1 MRIFILDKEK
11 ITKFNL
17 PSKVS
22 GVFAID
28 YLPVD
33 SRVKRTVSVEAENDN
48 WILKSNGSINV
59 INGNAIME
67 KVPLVEY
74 RCLQLQVKGRND
86 FVIIYALPSF
96 EQHPVRYLVTGDKMT
111 IGTDSGCSIVYRD
124 QLVLPAHLAIWQE
137 NKIWYVQAANDD
149 NHFSYLNDKRITKH
163 QLHVG
168 DVIFVYGLKIIWM
181 GTFVQLNKPV
191 SQLVI
196 NNDALASFTEQ
207 NPLDNTNVPAVS
219 DEEMAIE
226 LYNEHDYFFHTPRLT
241 QSLVNEQVTI
251 DAPPGNVEQ
260 EELPFILTLGS
271 SITLL
276 STSALTGYTT
286 FSAVATG
293 SKTWAES
300 IPSIITC
307 VTMIIG
313 TIIMPKVTNA
323 YQKRRQ
329 KQKEQKR
336 QTKYSAYVKEKEQEI
351 NAKLLNQA
359 QILRNQYI
367 SIPDC
372 YNLVF
377 SNRITSLW
385 NHEIRDEDFMS
396 VKLGTGNCPAK
407 IEIKAPEEHFVL
419 DEDNL
424 VRLAIDVTSKL
435 HTLENV
441 PIVFSFAQKHISA
454 FICNS
459 SYNKDFMNGVFLQL
473 LALHSSQDLK
483 LVFLLSGNSE
493 DYRFAKFAP
502 HCLSDDKSVRF
513 FADSV
518 EEGKYISAYLEDEFS
533 KRKALMYNTS
543 GAEKAEVQEG
553 RKIEKEASYKNFN
566 QFYLIVTNDYTAVKN
581 IPIVKDIVETP
592 DNLGFALTIID
603 SSLQSLPNECK
614 AFVEVLDKESCIIEK
629 DLNNQYRFVAEVV
642 PGMNMRAVANRLA
655 NIPVAYLDVASSLP
669 TSLTF
674 LEMYNAARIEQL
686 NILNKWKENDPTV
699 SLKTPIGVHTSGD
712 LFELDLHE
720 KYHGPHG
727 LIAGST
733 GSGKSEFII
742 TYILSMCVNYHPD
755 EVQFVLIDY
764 KGGGLAGAFENR
776 ETGVRVPHLVGTI
789 TNLDTSEM
797 NRTLVSINSE
807 LKRRQKMFND
817 AKGNTGESTIDI
829 YKYQHYYR
837 AGVLKEPISHLFI
850 ISDEFAEL
858 KSQQPDFMNELI
870 STARI
875 GRSLGVHLILATQK
889 PSGVVNDQIWSNTK
903 FRVCLKVQDRS
914 DSMEVL
920 KKPDAAGIKETGRFY
935 LQVGYDEYFDIGQS
949 GWAGARYIPSDAVIK
964 KIDDSIKFIDDVGK
978 VTRTVEETVK
988 KVDDGSNRGDQLT
1001 NIVKYLTAI
1010 AKDENYVPKKLWLD
1024 KIPEFIY
1031 LGNLIEKYGYKPTP
1045 YQVETIIGE
1054 YDNPAEQMQGLFK
1067 LDITNNNTLVYGMA
1081 DSGKENLLNTY
1092 IYSIITNHTPDEVNL
1107 YIIDYGAETLKIFSK
1122 TPHVGAV
1129 CTIDDNE
1136 KLMNML
1142 TLVDDELD
1150 KRKEL
1155 FVDYAGS
1162 YNYYC
1167 QNSGSK
1173 LPLINIVINGYEVFS
1188 ESVGRLTE
1196 ALNTMYRD
1204 SLKYGITFTIIAG
1217 AAASFRGRAAEYF
1230 SNKLCLQMA
1239 NDGDYRT
1246 LLNSA
1251 KGLIPAKYSGRGIS
1265 GVDDLKYEFQ
1275 TAYITEQNKVN
1286 ELIKETN
1293 NKLNEIYQT
1302 GAPKVKVMPKVVTVE
1317 SVLSE
1322 LNGFSSVPVGID
1334 LNTKEFCKFNFE
1346 ETKVLPILY
1355 SQFSDSN
1362 DFIYSLLNL
1371 LSNVPNTKSIVL
1383 DADNVFDAN
1392 MVPSQCHF
1400 DGFEAVIPAIIQEIQ
1415 SNTQGTNFIIQINGI
1430 SKIRDKLGD
1439 ATEQYITALSKCIID
1454 SPNSHL
1460 IISDNYSTYKLLQ
1473 VETWYSDIVDHKQG
1487 IWVGPGI
1494 DMQILFNTGN
1504 LSAEIKNSSAPDI
1517 AYVITKT
1524 NAIVIKRITAIKEE
1538 ENNEK

>member
-17 PSKVS
+17 PTKIS

-33 SRVKRTVSVEAENDN
+33 SKIKRTVSVEAENNN

-59 INGNAIME
+59 LNGNTIVE
-67 KVPLVEY
+67 KSQLIEY
-74 RCLQLQVKGRND
+74 RCLQLQIKGRND

-96 EQHPVRYLVTGDKMT
+96 EEKSTRYLITGNKIT
-111 IGTDSGCSIVYRD
+111 IGTDSACSIVYRD

-137 NKIWYVQAANDD
+137 NNSWFIQSANDES
-149 NHFSYLNDKRITKH
+149 HFSYLNDKRITKEP
-163 QLHVG
+163 LRVG
-168 DVIFVYGLKIIWM
+168 DVIFIYGLKIIWM
-181 GTFVQLNKPV
+181 GNFIQLNSPV

-196 NNDALASFTEQ
+196 NRDALASFTEE
-207 NPLDNTNVPAVS
+207 NPLDNTNIPDVS

-241 QSLVNEQVTI
+241 QSLVNEDVTI
-251 DAPPGNVEQ
+251 DGPPSSNEQ
-260 EELPFILTLGS
+260 EELPFLLTIGS
-271 SITLL
+271 SITML
-276 STSALTGYTT
+276 STSALTGYNTISGIT
-286 FSAVATG
+286 SG
-293 SKTWAES
+293 DKTWGES
-300 IPSIITC
+300 IPSLVTC
-307 VTMIIG
+307 ATMLIG
-313 TIIMPKVTNA
+313 TIIMPRIVNA
-323 YQKRRQ
+323 YQKKKA
-329 KQKEQKR
+329 KQREQKR

-351 NAKLLNQA
+351 NQKLLNQA

-367 SIPDC
+367 GIADC

-377 SNRITSLW
+377 SNRITALW

-441 PIVFSFAQKHISA
+441 PITFSFAQKHISA

-473 LALHSSQDLK
+473 MALHSSQDLK
-483 LVFLLSGNSE
+483 LVFLLSGNSR
-493 DYRFAKFAP
+493 DYRYARFAP

-518 EEGKYISAYLEDEFS
+518 EEGKYISAYLVEEIT
-533 KRKALMYNTS
+533 KRKALIYNT
-543 GAEKAEVQEG
+543 GNAEKSEVQAG
-553 RKIEKEASYKNFN
+553 VKVEKETPYKSFD
-566 QFYLIVTNDYTAVKN
+566 QFYLVITNDYMAVKN
-581 IPIVKDIVETP
+581 IPIVKEIVETP

-629 DLNNQYRFVAEVV
+629 DLNNQFRFTAEVV
-642 PGMNMRAVANRLA
+642 PNMDMRAVANRLA
-655 NIPVAYLDVASSLP
+655 NIPVAYLDAAASLP

-674 LEMYNAARIEQL
+674 LEMYNVARIEQL
-686 NILNKWKENDPTV
+686 NILNKWKENDPTT
-699 SLKTPIGVHTSGD
+699 SLKAPIGVHTSGD

-807 LKRRQKMFND
+807 LKRRQRIFNE
-817 AKGNTGESTIDI
+817 AKGATGESTVDI

-837 AGVLKEPISHLFI
+837 EGVLKEPISHLFI

-858 KSQQPDFMNELI
+858 KSQQPEFMNELI

-920 KKPDAAGIKETGRFY
+920 KKPDAASIKETGRFY

-949 GWAGARYIPSDAVIK
+949 GWGGARYVPSDAVIK
-964 KIDDSIKFIDDVGK
+964 KVDDSIKFIDDVGK
-978 VTRTVEETVK
+978 VTRTVGEAVK
-988 KVDDGSNRGDQLT
+988 KVDNSKNIGDQLT
-1001 NIVKYLTAI
+1001 NIVKYLTNI
-1010 AKDENYVPKKLWLD
+1010 AKDENYVSKKLWLD
-1024 KIPEFIY
+1024 KIPEFVY
-1031 LGNLIEKYGYKPTP
+1031 LGNLMEKYNYQPTP
-1045 YQVETIIGE
+1045 YKIEALIGE
-1054 YDNPAEQMQGLFK
+1054 YDNPAEQMQGLFT
-1067 LDITNNNTLVYGMA
+1067 LDITNNNTLLYGLA
-1081 DSGKENLLNTY
+1081 DSGKENFLNTY
-1092 IYSIITNHTPDEVNL
+1092 IYSIITNHTPDEINL
-1107 YIIDYGAETLKIFSK
+1107 YLIDYGAETLKAFTK

-1136 KLMNML
+1136 KLINAL
-1142 TLVDDELD
+1142 TMVDKELD
-1150 KRKEL
+1150 RRKEL

-1167 QNSGSK
+1167 QNSGEK

-1188 ESVGRLTE
+1188 ETVSRLADLLTG
-1196 ALNTMYRD
+1196 LYRD
-1204 SLKYGITFTIIAG
+1204 SLKYGVTFTIIAG

-1239 NDGDYRT
+1239 NDGDYRS

-1251 KGLIPAKYSGRGIS
+1251 KGLIPAKFSGRGIS
-1265 GVDDLKYEFQ
+1265 GIDNLKYEFQ
-1275 TAYITEQNKVN
+1275 TAYITEENKVN

-1293 NKLNEIYQT
+1293 IKLNEAYPN
-1302 GAPKVKVMPKVVTVE
+1302 GAPKVKVLPKVVTVDYV
-1317 SVLSE
+1317 SSE
-1322 LNGFSSVPVGID
+1322 LTDLTSVPLGINLSTKD
-1334 LNTKEFCKFNFE
+1334 LCKFNFNE
-1346 ETKVLPILY
+1346 AKILPMLY
-1355 SQFSDSN
+1355 SQFSDSS
-1362 DFIYSLLNL
+1362 DFMYSLLHL
-1371 LSNVPNTKSIVL
+1371 LDSMPNTKTIVL
-1383 DADNVFDAN
+1383 DISKDFDAN
-1392 MVPSQCHF
+1392 KVSSQCHVEGF
-1400 DGFEAVIPAIIQEIQ
+1400 DAIIPALIQEVQ
-1415 SNTQGTNFIIQINGI
+1415 NQTDTNIIIQINGI
-1430 SKIRDKLGD
+1430 SKIREKLGD
-1439 ATEQYITALSKCIID
+1439 NAEQYITALA
-1454 SPNSHL
+1454 NSVINSQNSYL
-1460 IISDNYSTYKLLQ
+1460 IISDNYTTYKMLQ
-1473 VETWYSDIVDHKQG
+1473 VETWYNDIVDHKQG
-1487 IWVGPGI
+1487 IWIGPGI
-1494 DMQILFNTGN
+1494 DMQVLFNTGN
-1504 LSAEIKNSSAPDI
+1504 LSSEIKNAEMPDI
-1517 AYVITKT
+1517 AYAITKSD
-1524 NAIVIKRITAIKEE
+1524 AIAFKRIVAVKEE
-1538 ENNEK
+1538 EE

>member
-33 SRVKRTVSVEAENDN
+33 SKVKRTVSIEAENN
-48 WILKSNGSINV
+48 SWILKSNGSINV
-59 INGNAIME
+59 INGNAIIE
-67 KVPLVEY
+67 KSPLIEY
-74 RCLQLQVKGRND
+74 RCLQLQVRDRND
-86 FVIIYALPSF
+86 FVIIYAFPSF
-96 EQHPVRYLVTGDKMT
+96 EQQPVRYLVTGNKMT

-241 QSLVNEQVTI
+241 QSLVKEEVTI
-251 DAPPGNVEQ
+251 DAPPNNSEQ
-260 EELPFILTLGS
+260 EELPFILTIGS

-286 FSAVATG
+286 FSAVANG
-293 SKTWAES
+293 SKTWAQS
-300 IPSIITC
+300 IPSIITFT
-307 VTMIIG
+307 TMIIG
-313 TIIMPKVTNA
+313 TIIMPKITSA
-323 YQKRRQ
+323 YQKKRL

-367 SIPDC
+367 GIAEC

-419 DEDNL
+419 EEDNL

-441 PIVFSFAQKHISA
+441 PITFSFAQKHISA
-454 FICNS
+454 FICNA

-473 LALHSSQDLK
+473 MALHSSQDLK

-493 DYRFAKFAP
+493 DYKFAKFAP

-513 FADSV
+513 FADTI
-518 EEGKYISAYLEDEFS
+518 EEGKYISAYLEEELS

-543 GAEKAEVQEG
+543 GAEKAEIQEG
-553 RKIEKEASYKNFN
+553 RKVEKEASYKNFN
-566 QFYLIVTNDYTAVKN
+566 QYYLIVTNDYTAVKN

-629 DLNNQYRFVAEVV
+629 ELNNQYRFVAEVV

-674 LEMYNAARIEQL
+674 LEMYNVARIEQL
-686 NILNKWKENDPTV
+686 NILNKWKENDPTI

-817 AKGNTGESTIDI
+817 AKGDTGESTIDI

-858 KSQQPDFMNELI
+858 KSQQPEFMDELI

-978 VTRTVEETVK
+978 VTRTVEEAVK
-988 KVDDGSNRGDQLT
+988 KVDDNANRGDQLT

-1024 KIPEFIY
+1024 KIPGVIY
-1031 LGNLIEKYGYKPTP
+1031 LGNLIEKYKYKPMP
-1045 YQVETIIGE
+1045 YNVEAIIGE

-1067 LDITNNNTLVYGMA
+1067 LDITNNNTLVYGLA
-1081 DSGKENLLNTY
+1081 DSGKENFLNTY
-1092 IYSIITNHTPDEVNL
+1092 IYSIVANHTPDEVNL
-1107 YIIDYGAETLKIFSK
+1107 YIIDFGAETLKIFTK
-1122 TPHVGAV
+1122 TPHVGGV

-1136 KLMNML
+1136 KLLNML
-1142 TLVDDELD
+1142 TLIDEELD
-1150 KRKEL
+1150 SRKEL

-1162 YNYYC
+1162 YNNYC
-1167 QNSGSK
+1167 QNSGNK
-1173 LPLINIVINGYEVFS
+1173 LPLINVIINGYEVFS
-1188 ESVGRLTE
+1188 ENMSKISDILV
-1196 ALNTMYRD
+1196 ALYRD
-1204 SLKYGITFTIIAG
+1204 SSKYGITFTIIAG

-1239 NDGDYRT
+1239 NDTDYRT
-1246 LLNSA
+1246 ILNSA

-1265 GVDDLKYEFQ
+1265 GVADLKYEFQ
-1275 TAYITEQNKVN
+1275 TAYIAEENKIN
-1286 ELIKETN
+1286 ELIRNTN
-1293 NKLNEIYQT
+1293 DKLNEMYPN
-1302 GAPKVKVMPKVVTVE
+1302 GAKQVTVAPDII
-1317 SVLSE
+1317 SIDHVIKG
-1322 LNGFSSVPVGID
+1322 LNGLDTVPIGINLKNKEIVAFD
-1334 LNTKEFCKFNFE
+1334 LKRKRIT
-1346 ETKVLPILY
+1346 PILY
-1355 SQFSDSN
+1355 SKFAEIGDFFYALVTILSDIPNSKVRVLDVN
-1362 DFIYSLLNL
+1362 KDFDASKISVEYHADNFETILPTILQDVQTNTNPNVLLLNGITKL
-1371 LSNVPNTKSIVL
+1371 RDKFTNYEQYMEAFLKTINSSPNTILLV
-1383 DADNVFDAN
+1383 ADDYN
-1392 MVPSQCHF
+1392 SYK
-1400 DGFEAVIPAIIQEIQ
+1400 
-1415 SNTQGTNFIIQINGI
+1415 TLQIE
-1430 SKIRDKLGD
+1430 S
-1439 ATEQYITALSKCIID
+1439 
-1454 SPNSHL
+1454 
-1460 IISDNYSTYKLLQ
+1460 
-1473 VETWYSDIVDHKQG
+1473 WYSDIVDHKRG
-1487 IWVGPGI
+1487 LWIGPGI
-1494 DMQILFNTGN
+1494 DMQILFNTGD
-1504 LSAEIKNSSAPDI
+1504 LSADVKNSTLPDI
-1517 AYVITKT
+1517 AYIITERKSV
-1524 NAIVIKRITAIKEE
+1524 AIKRVSNVRDGDA
-1538 ENNEK
+1538 NEK